1 MSGIG
6 IDIKVNGGQLRDAK
20 RDAVDLRKTLDDVA
34 KPVNIKIVEPPK
46 TINEADFPQHTSP
59 AAEVSRQN
67 QALNKTIQD
76 YIQESRRPNWRD
88 KYQIQKQ
95 PVNPP
100 RDIRQPDDDG
110 GGRGGGGF
118 FRNALRWGGRA
129 AGYGAAIGGGFSL
142 LSFLHNSVNQAA
154 DLGSATAD
162 LAMRGGTGDF
172 YARAAKYGFTPL
184 EAIQMQDTIG
194 GKTGYTGKR
203 LNEAGEIA
211 AYNARKMGVGGE
223 TVAGYIAGSYGSTG
237 ANATEYGKQLKN
249 LRDTAVA
256 LGARGRIEEVLKNNQ
271 EIMTSMVRG
280 RGGAELTA
288 GERTGTLAMQM
299 ALWGTGGQIGK
310 GQSGANLMQTMDQGI
325 RNGGNTPGQ
334 KIFLSQALGVEGVN
348 SIKDVWEFNKRMNE
362 GATPRN
368 VKAVLD
374 YSESIAKQRGMSPG
388 DSEIFAMMNVRDT
401 LGLNERQTETLF
413 APGTR
418 EEKSDK
424 RTGKKTISY
433 QPSFRESLDTTVEKG
448 GEAALKRLNATPE
461 GRENLRKADLEPM
474 SLKGNKHRKTVAEFA
489 NTEAEVGEK
498 LLPWMDNLKDSIN
511 RSKKSFDKGNYVEA
525 LTEMFKDNPIGQLML
540 LGAGLNLA
548 SKLPVPPI
556 LPIPSV
562 KGAPPI
568 PGGKGA
574 PGVPKI
580 PPPVLLGSTAA
591 AAAAFAYT
599 MWPMKD
605 QVGED
610 AITKVINKG
619 ASPAEIKEE
628 AVRQK
633 EENAGNGSLVD
644 AIWELV
650 RELRA
655 WLHKVNNDPLPGP
668 PRYR

>member
-46 TINEADFPQHTSP
+46 MINEADFPQQTSP
-59 AAEVSRQN
+59 AAEVARQN
-67 QALNKTIQD
+67 QALNKTIHD

-100 RDIRQPDDDG
+100 RDIRQPEDEG
-110 GGRGGGGF
+110 VGRGGGGF

-271 EIMTSMVRG
+271 EIMTSIVRG
-280 RGGAELTA
+280 RGGAELSA
-288 GERTGTLAMQM
+288 GERTGTLALQM
-299 ALWGTGGQIGK
+299 ALWGTAGQIGK

-362 GATPRN
+362 GGSPRN
-368 VKAVLD
+368 IKAVLD
-374 YSESIAKQRGMSPG
+374 YSESIAKQRGMSPE
-388 DSEIFAMMNVRDT
+388 DSRIFSMMNIRDV
-401 LGLNERQTETLF
+401 LGLNERQTEAVF
-413 APGTR
+413 QSG
-418 EEKSDK
+418 
-424 RTGKKTISY
+424 
-433 QPSFRESLDTTVEKG
+433 FRAAVDATAAKG
-448 GEAALKRLNATPE
+448 GEASLKMLTDTPE
-461 GRENLRKADLEPM
+461 GQKNLRRADLDPM
-474 SLKGNKHRKTVAEFA
+474 SLKGNAHRRTMAEFA
-489 NTEAEVGEK
+489 NTEARVGEK
-498 LLPWMDNLKDSIN
+498 TLPLVDDLKNAIN
-511 RSKKSFDKGNYVEA
+511 RSEKAFEKGNY
-525 LTEMFKDNPIGQLML
+525 LNGITELFKDNPLGQLML
-540 LGAGLNLA
+540 LGTGLNLA
-548 SKLPVPPI
+548 SRLPIPPIVPIPGGKLPGKLPGVPPI
-556 LPIPSV
+556 LPFGPLAV
-562 KGAPPI
+562 GA
-568 PGGKGA
+568 G
-574 PGVPKI
+574 
-580 PPPVLLGSTAA
+580 AA
-591 AAAAFAYT
+591 AYT
-599 MWPMKD
+599 LSPAND
-605 QVGED
+605 NVGED
-610 AITKVINKG
+610 AITRVINKG
-619 ASPAEIKEE
+619 ASPVEIKQE
-628 AVRQK
+628 AIRQK
-633 EENAGNGSLVD
+633 EEHPGNGSLVD